1 MSWKT
6 KLLTLAL
13 GLVLVSG
20 LGVMPSAV
28 TAQVAPQAAPV
39 AAKPVTS
46 TAPVAAVPASK
57 ADPIYSYQLG
67 AGDQIRLIVFGEVAL
82 SGNFTINGEGKLS
95 LPLIGE
101 IAAAGLTASQVQEK
115 IETALLEG
123 YLKDPKV
130 NVEVL
135 TFRPY
140 YIYGEVIKPGEYPYS
155 NGMTIDKAVAT
166 ASGYTYRA
174 DKKRAYVKHASE
186 EKESPVEL
194 KEQVLVKPGDT
205 IRIGE
210 RYF

>member
-1 MSWKT
+1 MSWKS

-13 GLVLVSG
+13 GLFLVSG
-20 LGVMPSAV
+20 PVSLPSPAMAQAPSA
-28 TAQVAPQAAPV
+28 APPPTTTVAAP
-39 AAKPVTS
+39 
-46 TAPVAAVPASK
+46 PVASSN
-57 ADPIYSYQLG
+57 DPIYAYKLG
-67 AGDQIRLIVFGEVAL
+67 SGDKIRVIVFNEVAL
-82 SGNFTINGEGKLS
+82 SGEFTINGEGMLS

-140 YIYGEVIKPGEYPYS
+140 YIYGEVTKPGEYPYS

-174 DKKRAYVKHASE
+174 DKKRAYVKHANE
-186 EKESPVEL
+186 TNETTVQL
-194 KEQVLVKPGDT
+194 KGQVLVQPGDT

>member
-1 MSWKT
+1 MSWKS

-13 GLVLVSG
+13 GLFLVSG
-20 LGVMPSAV
+20 PVSVPSLAL
-28 TAQVAPQAAPV
+28 AQTPPAAPPPTATV
-39 AAKPVTS
+39 TPPPAAS
-46 TAPVAAVPASK
+46 GN
-57 ADPIYSYQLG
+57 DPIYAYKLG
-67 AGDQIRLIVFGEVAL
+67 SGDKIRVIVFNEIAL
-82 SGNFTINGEGKLS
+82 SGEFTINGEGMLS

-135 TFRPY
+135 SFRPY
-140 YIYGEVIKPGEYPYS
+140 YIYGEVSKPGEYPYS

-174 DKKRAYVKHASE
+174 DKKRAYVKHTAE
-186 EKESPVEL
+186 TNETVVQL
-194 KEQVLVKPGDT
+194 KSQVLVQPGDT

>member
-6 KLLTLAL
+6 KLSTLAL
-13 GLVLVSG
+13 GLMLLSG
-20 LGVMPSAV
+20 LGVMPSSA
-28 TAQVAPQAAPV
+28 AAQAASP
-39 AAKPVTS
+39 APAK
-46 TAPVAAVPASK
+46 AAVPASVTPSVPK
-57 ADPIYSYQLG
+57 SLAPTDPIYSYQLG
-67 AGDQIRLIVFGEVAL
+67 AGDKIRLIVFGELAL
-82 SGNFTINGEGKLS
+82 SGEFTINGEGKLS

-101 IAAAGLTASQVQEK
+101 IAAVGLTASQVQEK

-186 EKESPVEL
+186 EKESSVDL
-194 KEQVLVKPGDT
+194 KEQILVKPGDT